1 MEQTITISEQMYGSL
16 KRQAE
21 RNREPLEALIE
32 TWLRQHLDIEIYPE
46 LEWREGP
53 GGWRV
58 GIKGTAIDVYTVV
71 GYSLAGYG
79 AEEIAGELL
88 PRLTLRQVRTALNY
102 YAEHPDEIDSILA
115 KSETGI
121 SKARLYRALGPTDY
135 YKLTGSPASFLSV
148 NELVDYK

>member
-1 MEQTITISEQMYGSL
+1 MERTITISEQIYGSL

-21 RNREPLEALIE
+21 RTQEPLEALVE
-32 TWLRQHLDIEIYPE
+32 TWLRQHLDIELYPE

-71 GYSLAGYG
+71 GYSQAGYS
-79 AEEIAGELL
+79 AEDIARELL
-88 PRLTLRQVRTALNY
+88 PRLTLKQVRTALNY
-102 YAEHPDEIDSILA
+102 YADHPEEIDHILA
-115 KSETGI
+115 ESEAVT

-135 YKLTGSPASFLSV
+135 YKITGLTESHSSI
-148 NELVDYK
+148 NEHD